1 MPPFAPATT
10 SLKIFPQG
18 TVVLDIGAPD
28 PSHVVWRGVA
38 QAEVELDKTEA
49 QRSVR
54 LRNLIRDLL
63 AKLPRK

>member
-1 MPPFAPATT
+1 M
-10 SLKIFPQG
+10 
-18 TVVLDIGAPD
+18 VLDIGAPD

-49 QRSVR
+49 ERSTR
-54 LRNLIRDLL
+54 LQNVIRDLV

>member
-1 MPPFAPATT
+1 
-10 SLKIFPQG
+10 
-18 TVVLDIGAPD
+18 VLDIGAPD

-49 QRSVR
+49 ERSVR
-54 LRNLIRDLL
+54 LRNVIRDLV